1 MFGDGR
7 VIDAPSFIERAC
19 LGTLGNHLRVRADF
33 VTTGVRDNYTAL
45 RVKVINPK
53 GDGEIDSL
61 LLRFRDVW
69 GRKPVP
75 GNPNFPN
82 GVEPY
87 IWVDRGEAEW
97 YAYTPTRNDMD
108 LLRQQVHGFLEV
120 YRDRTQ
126 EQERNTAAVVYLC
139 APLHGDVKANVEF
152 IREKANEELDAGNI
166 PVCVH
171 FLFPVSARINQP
183 KQMKA
188 AWDMGLQMLEACQEV
203 HVYGAVWTDRMWEEI
218 NRADQLG
225 IPVLTDQAQLNR
237 YHGVAP
243 IHSKQTK
250 QTEQAVSE
258 QDEGRLPGGEPK
270 APDKPADKRKRRES
284 VR

>member
-1 MFGDGR
+1 MNYFEQELRRLFGDGR
-7 VIDAPSFIERAC
+7 VIDAPSFIGRAC

-53 GDGEIDSL
+53 GDGEIDGI
-61 LLRFRDVW
+61 LLRFRDIW
-69 GRKPVP
+69 GKKPVP
-75 GNPNFPN
+75 GNPNFPT

-87 IWVDRGEAEW
+87 IWVYQGKAEW
-97 YAYTPTRNDMD
+97 YAYTPNRNDID
-108 LLRQQVHGFLEV
+108 ILRQQIQGFLEV
-120 YRDRTQ
+120 YRDKSL
-126 EQERNTAAVVYLC
+126 EQERDTPKAVYLC

-152 IREKANEELDAGNI
+152 VREKANEELNAGNI

-183 KQMKA
+183 KQVKA
-188 AWDMGLQMLEACQEV
+188 ARDMGLQMLEACQEV

-225 IPVLTDQAQLNR
+225 IPVLTDQAQLDHT
-237 YHGVAP
+237 HGVKP
-243 IHSKQTK
+243 VNSKQADQNIADAKTK
-250 QTEQAVSE
+250 
-258 QDEGRLPGGEPK
+258 
-270 APDKPADKRKRRES
+270 KRRETA
-284 VR
+284 R